1 MKITYDAEV
10 DAVYIQLIDGQSQ
23 SRTIQLT
30 DEIALNIGPDEVLV
44 GIEVLDARAILGHG
58 DTPKLVVENLTPT
71 AA

>member
-10 DAVYIQLIDGQSQ
+10 DAVYIQLIDGQPQ
-23 SRTIQLT
+23 SRTLRLT
-30 DEIALNIGPDEVLV
+30 EEIALNIGADEVLV

-58 DTPKLVVENLTPT
+58 QTPKLIVENLTPT